1 VPTRKSEAGAE
12 LVVSPDLET
21 LSREAARR
29 FLTLAQACDPFSV
42 ALAGGSTPRRLYET
56 LAAAPFREQ
65 VPWERVHVFWG
76 DERAVPPEHPGS
88 NYRMARETLLAHV
101 PLPPHN
107 VHRVRGE
114 LEPGDAARAYADE
127 LRAFFGA
134 RWPAFD
140 LVLLGMGDDGHT
152 ASLFPGSAMLTTGGS
167 AMLTT
172 GGSAMLTTG
181 GSEAL
186 RETTQPVLGVTAHY
200 QDRPARRVTL
210 TPPAIN
216 AARNVFFLVSGA
228 GKAQTLRAVLEG
240 PYQPDLLPAQI
251 VRPVDGHVLWL
262 VDAAAAA
269 DLCTG

>member
-167 AMLTT
+167 
-172 GGSAMLTTG
+172 
-181 GSEAL
+181 EAL